1 MTRQT
6 VCAVFDDPIVALD
19 AGERA
24 RVVAGPSGVVQVLV
38 PGGNGKVVRTAV
50 RLSKG
55 GRWAVLVI
63 GALVGTAFVVGLTLS
78 TRLAW
83 TRFAAVITAV
93 LFAGMIYAWLKGSF
107 AARSRRLDLLRAS
120 EEAEVRAGHSVV
132 HAEVFGPDRVEQVK
146 KALSEAGGGELGC
159 AQSM

>member
-1 MTRQT
+1 MRQT
-6 VCAVFDDPIVALD
+6 VCAVFDDPVAALD

-24 RVVAGPSGVVQVLV
+24 RVLAGPSGVVQVLV
-38 PGGNGKVVRTAV
+38 PGRNGKVVRTAV
-50 RLSKG
+50 RLSKS
-55 GRWAVLVI
+55 GRWAVLAI
-63 GALVGTAFVVGLTLS
+63 GAVVGVAFVIGLTLS

-93 LFAGMIYAWLKGSF
+93 LFAGMIFAWLKGSF

-120 EEAEVRAGHSVV
+120 EEAEVRRGRSVV
-132 HAEVFGPDRVEQVK
+132 HAELDEPERVEGVK
-146 KALSEAGGGELGC
+146 RTLSEAGGGELAC